1 MATAGWR
8 AVAIDLPGHGE
19 SEKPATPEAYT
30 LDALTRS
37 VRSACSALGIEHA
50 VVVGHSMSG
59 PIAVSM
65 AMAQQ
70 AQTHQAQTHQAQTH
84 QAQTHQAQTQQAQTQ
99 RDASQSQTPRV
110 HPLVKALVLLAPV
123 GVGPPGHLDVA
134 RRCLPRWIGGVL
146 PHVTMRWMAWLA
158 LHTSYGEGLPP
169 TARDLD
175 EYWAPSRS
183 PEFIRA
189 LHWLLHTFDWRVSEG
204 ATWRGVDLVDVP
216 AIVLRGARDPLI
228 AASGVEGYRRVIRG
242 CVVEEVAGCGHAVP
256 DESPERVVEAVL
268 RVGRY

>member
-1 MATAGWR
+1 MAHVGWR

-19 SEKPATPEAYT
+19 SDKPATPDAYT

-37 VRSACSALGIEHA
+37 VRAACTALGIERA

-59 PIAVSM
+59 PIAVSL
-65 AMAQQ
+65 AMAQ
-70 AQTHQAQTHQAQTH
+70 AAA
-84 QAQTHQAQTQQAQTQ
+84 
-99 RDASQSQTPRV
+99 QSQTPRL
-110 HPLVKALVLLAPV
+110 HPLVRALVLLAPV
-123 GVGPPGHLDVA
+123 GVGLPGHLDVA

-146 PHVTMRWMAWLA
+146 PYVTPRWMAWLA
-158 LHTSYGEGLPP
+158 LHTSYGDGPPP
-169 TARDLD
+169 TSRDLG
-175 EYWAPSRS
+175 EYWAPSRA

-228 AASGVEGYRRVIRG
+228 SASGVEGYRRVLRG

-256 DESPERVVEAVL
+256 DEAPERVVEAIL

>member
-1 MATAGWR
+1 MANVGWR

-19 SEKPATPEAYT
+19 SDKPATPDAYT

-37 VRSACSALGIEHA
+37 VHAACAALGIERA

-59 PIAVSM
+59 PIAVSL
-65 AMAQQ
+65 AMAE
-70 AQTHQAQTHQAQTH
+70 AVGQTPV
-84 QAQTHQAQTQQAQTQ
+84 
-99 RDASQSQTPRV
+99 DASQSQTPRS
-110 HPLVKALVLLAPV
+110 HTLVKALVLLAPV

-134 RRCLPRWIGGVL
+134 RRCLPRWIGRAL

-158 LHTSYGEGLPP
+158 LHTSYGDGPPP
-169 TARDLD
+169 TSRDLD

-189 LHWLLHTFDWRVSEG
+189 LHWLLHTFDWRVSDG

-216 AIVLRGARDPLI
+216 AIVFRGARDPLI

-242 CVVEEVAGCGHAVP
+242 CVVEEVAGCGHAIP
-256 DESPERVVEAVL
+256 DEAPERVVEAIL